1 MVNTRSLIL
10 ETKALRAGYDRQ
22 NVLNEVSIN
31 VKQGEIAAV
40 LGHNGTGKTTL
51 LKTIFGTV
59 PATSGQVLFEAMDV
73 TNASYQE
80 KMRSGFFFTP
90 AERNV
95 FAELTVEENLELAGI
110 SIKDKESK
118 ARKRQEMYE
127 LFPRLAERK
136 KQRAG
141 SMSGGEQRLLSL
153 AIALATNPKL
163 LLLDEPSL
171 GLAPS
176 TAQNLF
182 AEIRKLAEINNLS
195 VIIVEQSV
203 AATLRIADRVYYM
216 RAGKIILEESAEAS
230 RQREHYWDL
239 F

>member
-1 MVNTRSLIL
+1 MENAKSLIL
-10 ETKALRAGYDRQ
+10 ETKDLRAGYDKQ
-22 NVLNEVSIN
+22 NVLNDVSIQ
-31 VKQGEIAAV
+31 VKRGEIVAV

-59 PATSGQVLFEAMDV
+59 PASAGQVLFEGMDV
-73 TNASYQE
+73 TNASYQK

-95 FAELTVEENLELAGI
+95 FAELSVEDNLELAGM
-110 SIKDKESK
+110 SIKDKK
-118 ARKRQEMYE
+118 LKIRKCQEMYE

-153 AIALATNPKL
+153 AIALATDPKL

-176 TAQNLF
+176 TAQDLF
-182 AEIRKLAEINNLS
+182 AEVRRLAEINDLS
-195 VIIVEQSV
+195 VVIVEQSV

-216 RAGKIILEESAEAS
+216 RTGKIILEESAEAS